1 MQNNKK
7 KYLGRGIGSV
17 LACIVV
23 SVLLSVGSLYFAT
36 DKYGIEMF
44 QSYFE
49 NGYIVFLN
57 TLPVFFSIMFV
68 FLICNQLWIGIS
80 ITSILVIVLSLINY
94 FKLLFRDD
102 PFLVEDFT
110 LFSEMKNMTGRY
122 KIRIN
127 KDMIFWILGMTVVIF
142 VVWKLRK
149 IIKIEMQIR
158 TRIIS
163 VIIIALCGM
172 GCMNQFILNDEYYQK
187 TENIVLINRW
197 GSMNIPDGF
206 TSAVR

>member
-23 SVLLSVGSLYFAT
+23 RVLLSVGSLYFAT

-94 FKLLFRDD
+94 FKLLFRDN
-102 PFLVEDFT
+102 PFLVEDLT

-127 KDMIFWILGMTVVIF
+127 KDMIF
-142 VVWKLRK
+142 
-149 IIKIEMQIR
+149 
-158 TRIIS
+158 
-163 VIIIALCGM
+163 
-172 GCMNQFILNDEYYQK
+172 
-187 TENIVLINRW
+187 
-197 GSMNIPDGF
+197 GF
-206 TSAVR
+206 WE

>member
-68 FLICNQLWIGIS
+68 FLICNQLWIGKS

-94 FKLLFRDD
+94 FKLLFRDN
-102 PFLVEDFT
+102 PFLVEDLT

-127 KDMIFWILGMTVVIF
+127 KDMIF
-142 VVWKLRK
+142 
-149 IIKIEMQIR
+149 
-158 TRIIS
+158 
-163 VIIIALCGM
+163 
-172 GCMNQFILNDEYYQK
+172 
-187 TENIVLINRW
+187 
-197 GSMNIPDGF
+197 GF
-206 TSAVR
+206 WE

>member
-68 FLICNQLWIGIS
+68 NNPVSVSL
-80 ITSILVIVLSLINY
+80 LSG
-94 FKLLFRDD
+94 D
-102 PFLVEDFT
+102 
-110 LFSEMKNMTGRY
+110 
-122 KIRIN
+122 
-127 KDMIFWILGMTVVIF
+127 
-142 VVWKLRK
+142 RK
-149 IIKIEMQIR
+149 PQIR
-158 TRIIS
+158 
-163 VIIIALCGM
+163 
-172 GCMNQFILNDEYYQK
+172 F
-187 TENIVLINRW
+187 
-197 GSMNIPDGF
+197 
-206 TSAVR
+206 

>member
-57 TLPVFFSIMFV
+57 TLPAVSYTHLDV
-68 FLICNQLWIGIS
+68 
-80 ITSILVIVLSLINY
+80 
-94 FKLLFRDD
+94 
-102 PFLVEDFT
+102 
-110 LFSEMKNMTGRY
+110 Y
-122 KIRIN
+122 KRQ
-127 KDMIFWILGMTVVIF
+127 
-142 VVWKLRK
+142 VW
-149 IIKIEMQIR
+149 Q
-158 TRIIS
+158 
-163 VIIIALCGM
+163 
-172 GCMNQFILNDEYYQK
+172 
-187 TENIVLINRW
+187 
-197 GSMNIPDGF
+197 
-206 TSAVR
+206 

>member
-94 FKLLFRDD
+94 FKLLFRDN
-102 PFLVEDFT
+102 PFLVDEYSRAVT
-110 LFSEMKNMTGRY
+110 P
-122 KIRIN
+122 
-127 KDMIFWILGMTVVIF
+127 
-142 VVWKLRK
+142 
-149 IIKIEMQIR
+149 QIR
-158 TRIIS
+158 Q
-163 VIIIALCGM
+163 AG
-172 GCMNQFILNDEYYQK
+172 
-187 TENIVLINRW
+187 NRLS
-197 GSMNIPDGF
+197 GLAETAYASLL
-206 TSAVR
+206 A